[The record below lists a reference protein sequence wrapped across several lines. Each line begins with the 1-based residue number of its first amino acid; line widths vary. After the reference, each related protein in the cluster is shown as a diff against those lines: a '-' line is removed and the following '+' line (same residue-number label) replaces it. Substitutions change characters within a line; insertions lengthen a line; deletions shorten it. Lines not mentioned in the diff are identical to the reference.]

1 MKFHFMHCIPHPRVH
16 GLYGYIEIMQSIEWG
31 LKSLGHSVTYAVNNA
46 EPDSIN
52 IIFGAQVLPISF
64 LKKLPKNSIVY
75 NLEQIRGRSKD
86 QIEPEQYYLAENFQI
101 WEYSTAN
108 LSMWEFLKVKK
119 IKIVP
124 IGYAPLLTRIPK
136 PRIQDIDVLI
146 YGLTGEK
153 RLNIFHEISNAGL
166 STIFASGF
174 YGDTRDQLIA
184 RSKIIVN
191 VNLYDKSQIFE
202 VARVS
207 YLLANKKAVI
217 ATLDPNTFIE
227 NDLSE
232 AVKFVT
238 PDKIL
243 QACND
248 LLTNTDDRADLEKK
262 GFEKFIKRDVKSIL
276 SAALTE

>member
-1 MKFHFMHCIPHPRVH
+1 
-16 GLYGYIEIMQSIEWG
+16 MQSIEWG

-64 LKKLPKNSIVY
+64 LKQLPKNSIVY

-86 QIEPEQYYLAENFQI
+86 QIEPEQYYLAGNFQI

-248 LLTNTDDRADLEKK
+248 LLTNTDDRADLEKR